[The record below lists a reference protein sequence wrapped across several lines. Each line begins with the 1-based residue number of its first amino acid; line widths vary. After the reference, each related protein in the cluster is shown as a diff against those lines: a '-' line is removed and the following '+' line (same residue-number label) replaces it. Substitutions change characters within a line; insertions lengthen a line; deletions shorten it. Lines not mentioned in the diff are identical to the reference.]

1 LCRFYEVRFF
11 FLLQK
16 TNMSTLGFA
25 SIASGVSSGGALAQ
39 LVCIGNC
46 DSSLTAKPEVTFW
59 KLKVDR
65 CSNFALESVCQAF
78 NGNCM
83 YGGEQQLTL
92 NRTGDLVY
100 KQYLVAEL
108 PAIEA
113 GADDEGCRYIHAP
126 TGSEDKTVNW
136 VNEVGHVLIRRM
148 SFAIGGQ
155 QIDAIYPA
163 YMHAYEEL
171 TGKTGKKLGE
181 MIGKYASRD
190 ECIAKSATPQR
201 LYIPLIFYY
210 NGASGRALPLV
221 SLQFHSVTYHIS
233 FESLYNLIQVSHKV
247 KVINK
252 DTGSDMTNSDL
263 NAYLDTQYVYLDLDE
278 RDRFNNQEFSQL
290 VHQTQTWACMNHDS
304 SSFIRANLNFNH
316 PTVELIWMVQDDA
329 AKAKGDHFDFS
340 IDGAD
345 PLSVAKLSIN
355 SLPRFQREAAWFR
368 TVQPYQHHTNI
379 PSGKIYTYSFAL
391 HPESEQPSASLNFSR
406 VDTSELLLE
415 LAPEAAGKKLTLMVF
430 ARSWNVLR
438 FKKGL
443 AGIVYSN

>member
-1 LCRFYEVRFF
+1 MKFF
-11 FLLQK
+11 FWQEK
-16 TNMSTLGFA
+16 TNMSTLGFS
-25 SIASGVSSGGALAQ
+25 SIATGVSSGGALAQ
-39 LVCIGNC
+39 LVCVGNC
-46 DSSLTAKPEVTFW
+46 DSALTSKPEVTFW

-65 CSNFALESVCQAF
+65 CSNFALESVCQSF

-113 GADDEGCRYIHAP
+113 AEDDDSSRYIVAP
-126 TGSEDKTVNW
+126 TGSDDRTANW

-171 TGKTGKKLGE
+171 TGKAGKRLGE
-181 MIGKYASRD
+181 MIGKYADRA
-190 ECIAKSATPQR
+190 ECIAKSATKQR

-221 SLQFHSVTYHIS
+221 ALQFHSVTYHVT
-233 FESLYNLIQVSHKV
+233 FESLHNLIQVSHPV
-247 KVINK
+247 KVRNV
-252 DTGSDMTNSDL
+252 DTGAYMTNSDL

-290 VHQTQTWACMNHDS
+290 IHQTQTWACMNHDS
-304 SSFIRANLNFNH
+304 SSYIRANLNFNH
-316 PTVELIWMVQDDA
+316 PTVELIWMLQDET
-329 AKAKGDHFDFS
+329 AKAAGDHFDFS

-345 PLSVAKLSIN
+345 PLAVAKLSIN

-368 TVQPYQHHTNI
+368 TVQPYIHHTNV

-406 VDTSELLLE
+406 VDTAELMLE
-415 LAPEAAGKKLTLMVF
+415 LAPEATGKKLTLMVF
-430 ARSWNVLR
+430 ARSWNILKYR
-438 FKKGL
+438 KGL
-443 AGIVYSN
+443 AGVQFSN